1 MPISDKL
8 KLEQG
13 HVVRERS
20 YPLRKATLELNKKL
34 QSADVVADRPGAR
47 AFANF
52 PEHEIQRLADKGR
65 TTKDVPRW
73 YADLDSP
80 DRVIASKAK
89 QRLVNSKDGECYR
102 VGSTSKK
109 SFMFRN
115 NPLAKDA

>member
-1 MPISDKL
+1 MPVSDKL

-52 PEHEIQRLADKGR
+52 PEHELQRLADKAR
-65 TTKDVPRW
+65 TSKDVPRW
-73 YADLDSP
+73 YADLNSP
-80 DRVIASKAK
+80 DQRVASRAK
-89 QRLVNSKDGECYR
+89 VRLVNSKDGECYR
-102 VGSTSKK
+102 VGGTSKK
-109 SFMFRN
+109 SFRFKN